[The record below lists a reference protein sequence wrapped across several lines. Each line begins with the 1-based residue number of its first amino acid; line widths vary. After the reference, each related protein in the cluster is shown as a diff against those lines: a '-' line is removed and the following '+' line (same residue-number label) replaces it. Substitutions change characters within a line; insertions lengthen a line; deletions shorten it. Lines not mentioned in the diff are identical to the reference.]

1 MRFGIIDGAT
11 MKIEHEGRDVI
22 IASIREFAKTRFI
35 KDRDQEENILDPF
48 KEINLY
54 IQAKVKRED
63 QTKIYNSYK
72 TIFDEFAVGAFD
84 IDIVN
89 EVINREFIA
98 IYNIIKVQDV
108 QDYMERENLFDIPT
122 DIKKD
127 YTGEYSKDRTYIE
140 PKYKGLIALGISAR
154 MAIPIWGEFSPIRKN
169 SVGSKRIPIPLI
181 KMLEGTSIL
190 ESEQFRDLER
200 YCDATV
206 DAGKFDPGRVVAGF
220 GTEYN
225 KELNLASNFVKKVAI
240 APNSRHNPLAQD
252 IYNYIANSGA
262 YNDASSGDI
271 VWNKKDPNQ
280 EEEKS
285 KWEKYNLREQMSQ
298 GDICMIEHYL
308 SDPHRAIKSM
318 LRDIDETQMDSLVN
332 LAQSL
337 AEYLDDQQFIPT
349 PENLRIAQWT
359 LASVVP
365 PKTLM
370 YVGYYYQR
378 RALTATVA
386 ILKHLNYPMLA
397 ALLLSQVATSADGYL
412 ISFKV
417 TRKQMPE
424 DLERALDELYPLY
437 RKTRD
442 REGGNMA
449 KQAINRYY
457 TEVNNSVLKVVA
469 HQDFINYLI
478 ENKVLNKH
486 LRFSV
491 RADTP
496 VELGQLLVDLS
507 KLQNSVRE
515 QQ

>member
-1 MRFGIIDGAT
+1 MRFGIIDAAT
-11 MKIEHEGRDVI
+11 MKIEHDGRPTIV
-22 IASIREFAKTRFI
+22 ASIREFAKTRFI
-35 KDRDQEENILDPF
+35 KDLDQEENILDPF

-54 IQAKVKRED
+54 ILHKVGRED
-63 QTKIYNSYK
+63 QNRIYNAYK
-72 TIFDEFAVGAFD
+72 TIFDEFAIGAFD

-89 EVINREFIA
+89 KVINEQFIV
-98 IYNIIKVQDV
+98 IYSIIKVQDV
-108 QDYMERENLFDIPT
+108 QDYMERQNLFDIPA

-127 YTGEYSKDRTYIE
+127 YTGEYSQDRTYIE
-140 PKYKGLIALGISAR
+140 PKYKGLISLGISAR

-200 YCDATV
+200 YSDATV

-308 SDPHRAIKSM
+308 SEPHRAIRSVLCNLPEDLLEQMITDAGYLADK
-318 LRDIDETQMDSLVN
+318 LDE
-332 LAQSL
+332 
-337 AEYLDDQQFIPT
+337 EQFTPT
-349 PENLRIAQWT
+349 IENLRIAQWV

-378 RALTATVA
+378 RALVATVEILKYLKYPLLSA
-386 ILKHLNYPMLA
+386 ILV
-397 ALLLSQVATSADGYL
+397 SSVATSADGYL

-417 TRKQMPE
+417 TRKTMPE
-424 DLERALDELYPLY
+424 ELESKLDKLYPLF

-442 REGGNMA
+442 KDGGNMA
-449 KQAINRYY
+449 KQAINRFY

-469 HQDFINYLI
+469 HQDFINYLV

-491 RADTP
+491 RPDTP
-496 VELGQLLVDLS
+496 VELGQLLIDIAN
-507 KLQNSVRE
+507 LQPN
-515 QQ
+515 

>member
-1 MRFGIIDGAT
+1 MRFGIIDAAT
-11 MKIEHEGRDVI
+11 MKIEHDGRPVI

-54 IQAKVKRED
+54 IQANVSRED
-63 QTKIYNSYK
+63 QNTIYNCYK
-72 TIFDEFAVGAFD
+72 TIFDEFSIGAFD

-89 EVINREFIA
+89 AVINKQFIT
-98 IYNIIKVQDV
+98 IYNIIHVQNV
-108 QDYMERENLFDIPT
+108 QDYMERENLFDIPP

-200 YCDATV
+200 YSDATV

-298 GDICMIEHYL
+298 GDICMIEYYL
-308 SDPHRAIKSM
+308 SEPERTIRSILNKASPENI
-318 LRDIDETQMDSLVN
+318 EQMVVS
-332 LAQSL
+332 
-337 AEYLDDQQFIPT
+337 AELLSTHLDNEQFTPT
-349 PENLRIAQWT
+349 TENLRIAQWV

-378 RALTATVA
+378 RALASAVE
-386 ILKHLNYPMLA
+386 ILKYLNYPHIA
-397 ALLLSQVATSADGYL
+397 ALLVSTIATSSDGYL

-417 TRKQMPE
+417 TRKTMPE
-424 DLERALDELYPLY
+424 ELEKKLDKLYPLY

-442 REGGNMA
+442 KDGGNMA
-449 KQAINRYY
+449 KQAINRFY
-457 TEVNNSVLKVVA
+457 TEVNNSVLKVIA
-469 HQDFINYLI
+469 HQEFVNYLV
-478 ENKVLNKH
+478 ERKVLNKH

-491 RADTP
+491 RPETP
-496 VELGQLLVDLS
+496 VELGQLLIDIAE
-507 KLQNSVRE
+507 LQPN
-515 QQ
+515 